1 MFLMLSIEEVK
12 HIARLAR
19 IGLEEKEIKTF
30 QTDLSAVLDSFR
42 ELEQADVEGVPAF
55 DCTPGMANALREDVS
70 SIPDVDGAA
79 RILSLFPRTEGRS
92 LTVKSVF

>member
-55 DCTPGMANALREDVS
+55 DCTPGMAN
-70 SIPDVDGAA
+70 
-79 RILSLFPRTEGRS
+79 FMPRPM
-92 LTVKSVF
+92 